1 MSMTTLGKSQA
12 FCRSNVSKLE
22 RLNTRVSKLLTVA
35 VHEVLEVVR
44 ETVSE
49 YQEKTA
55 RTQREN
61 ERLRLKLRDALEQL
75 EKEREVTRRCSA
87 SLSVNSL
94 STQTL
99 HTPGPDVSCPRREP
113 VSAQMEDPAVK
124 VEERTPAAETETVCD
139 LRVALTLADMC
150 ATEAEHDK
158 NENMQASNSL
168 PADCIQTIV
177 VEDIKTESA
186 ATEHSSPQEQMSQ
199 ARIDEVAENHSN
211 PAAGRDLGSTSTYSV
226 PFTQSN
232 IPTPGRSAMIGRSTK
247 LATEALNR
255 GLSGCSKTLLGP
267 RGIERHGCRICGKTF
282 SRVGNLRIHE
292 RCHTGEKPHC
302 CPVCGRCFIQ
312 AGDLKKHK
320 RVHTGEKPYYC
331 LQCGKNFSR
340 RENLKRHQK
349 IHLGES
355 LHHQRLWMD
364 PQ

>member
-1 MSMTTLGKSQA
+1 MSTTTLGKSQT
-12 FCRSNVSKLE
+12 FSRNNVSKLE

-75 EKEREVTRRCSA
+75 EKEREESRRGST
-87 SLSVNSL
+87 SLSVNTL
-94 STQTL
+94 STQTRR
-99 HTPGPDVSCPRREP
+99 TPGPDVSCLRQEST
-113 VSAQMEDPAVK
+113 SAPMEDPAVK
-124 VEERTPAAETETVCD
+124 MEARTPAAEAETVCD

-150 ATEAEHDK
+150 ASEAEHDK
-158 NENMQASNSL
+158 NEDLQTSDSS
-168 PADCIQTIV
+168 PTDCIQTIV

-186 ATEHSSPQEQMSQ
+186 TTEHSSPEQQMPQ
-199 ARIDEVAENHSN
+199 VGFDDVAEDLSD
-211 PAAGRDLGSTSTYSV
+211 PAAGQELIGTSTYGIL
-226 PFTQSN
+226 FTQSHLS
-232 IPTPGRSAMIGRSTK
+232 TPGRSAVTGRGTK
-247 LATEALNR
+247 LATEGTNR
-255 GLSGCSKTLLGP
+255 GLTEGSKTLLGP

-331 LQCGKNFSR
+331 LQCGKSFSR

-355 LHHQRLWMD
+355 LHHQRLWME

>member
-12 FCRSNVSKLE
+12 FCRNVSKLE

-75 EKEREVTRRCSA
+75 EKEREVSQRCTA

-94 STQTL
+94 ATQTL
-99 HTPGPDVSCPRREP
+99 RLPGPDVSCLRQE
-113 VSAQMEDPAVK
+113 SASARMEDPAVK
-124 VEERTPAAETETVCD
+124 MEERTPAAETVCD

-158 NENMQASNSL
+158 NENEQASDSL

-186 ATEHSSPQEQMSQ
+186 ATEHSSPQQQ
-199 ARIDEVAENHSN
+199 IAQVFDEVSENHSN
-211 PAAGRDLGSTSTYSV
+211 PVDRQDLGTTSTYIV
-226 PFTQSN
+226 PFTQSTL
-232 IPTPGRSAMIGRSTK
+232 PTPGRSAITGRSTK
-247 LATEALNR
+247 LATEGLNR
-255 GLSGCSKTLLGP
+255 GLSGGSKTLLGP

-355 LHHQRLWMD
+355 LHHQRLWID